1 MSCGLAGTVQL
12 SSFVNLR
19 KLDLWRRCSESED
32 IGHAT
37 AEWVW
42 ETSTVVSDSTNGLKL
57 DGGFVSISS
66 HTARQ
71 LSALVNLEE
80 IVSTLSTIFCL
91 PSHMLQ
97 GVYSIAS
104 ARGQAL
110 G

>member
-1 MSCGLAGTVQL
+1 MTCGLAGTVQL

-19 KLDLWRRCSESED
+19 KLDLWRRFSDTED

-42 ETSTVVSDSTNGLKL
+42 ETSTVVSDATNRLKL
-57 DGGFVSISS
+57 VGECVSISS

-80 IVSTLSTIFCL
+80 IVSTLYYFL
-91 PSHMLQ
+91 PPT
-97 GVYSIAS
+97 
-104 ARGQAL
+104 
-110 G
+110 